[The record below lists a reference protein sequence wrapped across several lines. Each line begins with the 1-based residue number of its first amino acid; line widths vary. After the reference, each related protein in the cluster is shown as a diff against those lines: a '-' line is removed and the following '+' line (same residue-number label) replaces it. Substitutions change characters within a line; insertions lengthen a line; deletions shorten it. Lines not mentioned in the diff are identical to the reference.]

1 MTGNILRVFNMKY
14 LLILLL
20 FTCSTIQTSISKP
33 PEIQNLIDE
42 LKFNNEIQDTV
53 KTRIISTLENSME
66 YNSECFNKNILLEK
80 ENFFLKDKIQ
90 KLELEIQTWRTIK
103 NSFLIILISGIL
115 ILIGFTAWKF
125 RKLLGSPI

>member
-1 MTGNILRVFNMKY
+1 MRYIIIL
-14 LLILLL
+14 IL

-42 LKFNNEIQDTV
+42 LKTNNEIQGNV
-53 KTRIISTLENSME
+53 KSRIINTLENSME

-80 ENFFLKDKIQ
+80 ENFILKE
-90 KLELEIQTWRTIK
+90 KLQSIELEIQTWRTIK
-103 NSFLIILISGIL
+103 NSFWIILISGIL
-115 ILIGFTAWKF
+115 IFIGFTAWKF

>member
-1 MTGNILRVFNMKY
+1 MKRNFLRVFNMKY
-14 LLILLL
+14 LFIFLL
-20 FTCSTIQTSISKP
+20 FTCSTVQTRISKP

-42 LKFNNEIQDTV
+42 LKSNNEIRDTV

-80 ENFFLKDKIQ
+80 ENFILKEKIQ

-103 NSFLIILISGIL
+103 NSFWIILISGIL

>member
-1 MTGNILRVFNMKY
+1 MKY
-14 LLILLL
+14 LFILIL

-42 LKFNNEIQDTV
+42 LKSNNEIQDTV
-53 KTRIISTLENSME
+53 KSRIISTLENSME

-103 NSFLIILISGIL
+103 NSFWIILISGIL
-115 ILIGFTAWKF
+115 IFIGFTVWKF

>member
-1 MTGNILRVFNMKY
+1 MKY
-14 LLILLL
+14 LFILIL

-42 LKFNNEIQDTV
+42 LKSNNEIHDTV
-53 KTRIISTLENSME
+53 KTRIINTLENSAE
-66 YNSECFNKNILLEK
+66 YNQKCFNKNILLEK

-103 NSFLIILISGIL
+103 NSFWIILISGIL
-115 ILIGFTAWKF
+115 IFIGFAAWKF

>member
-1 MTGNILRVFNMKY
+1 MKY
-14 LLILLL
+14 LLIFLL

-42 LKFNNEIQDTV
+42 LKSNNEIQDTV

-80 ENFFLKDKIQ
+80 ENFFLKE
-90 KLELEIQTWRTIK
+90 KLQSIELEIQTWRTIK
-103 NSFLIILISGIL
+103 NSFWIILISGIL
-115 ILIGFTAWKF
+115 IFIGFTAWKF

>member
-1 MTGNILRVFNMKY
+1 MKY
-14 LLILLL
+14 LIILIL

-42 LKFNNEIQDTV
+42 LKSNNEIHDTV
-53 KTRIISTLENSME
+53 KTRIINTLENSAE
-66 YNSECFNKNILLEK
+66 YNQECFNKNILLEK
-80 ENFFLKDKIQ
+80 ENFFLKDGIQ

-103 NSFLIILISGIL
+103 NSFWIILISGIL
-115 ILIGFTAWKF
+115 IFIGFTAWKF

>member
-1 MTGNILRVFNMKY
+1 MRYIFIL
-14 LLILLL
+14 IL

-42 LKFNNEIQDTV
+42 LKSNNEIQDTV

-80 ENFFLKDKIQ
+80 ENFILKE
-90 KLELEIQTWRTIK
+90 KLQSIDLEIQTWRTIK
-103 NSFLIILISGIL
+103 NSFWIILISGIL
-115 ILIGFTAWKF
+115 IFIGFIAWKF

>member
-1 MTGNILRVFNMKY
+1 MKY
-14 LLILLL
+14 LFILIL

-42 LKFNNEIQDTV
+42 LKSNNEIQDTV

-80 ENFFLKDKIQ
+80 ENFILKE
-90 KLELEIQTWRTIK
+90 KLQSIELEIQTWRTIK
-103 NSFLIILISGIL
+103 NSFWIILISGIL
-115 ILIGFTAWKF
+115 IFIGFTAWKF

>member
-80 ENFFLKDKIQ
+80 ENFFFKDKIQ

>member
-1 MTGNILRVFNMKY
+1 MKY

-42 LKFNNEIQDTV
+42 LKSNNEIQDTV
-53 KTRIISTLENSME
+53 KTRIINTLENSAE
-66 YNSECFNKNILLEK
+66 YNQECFNKNILLEK
-80 ENFFLKDKIQ
+80 ENFILKEKIQ

-103 NSFLIILISGIL
+103 NSFWIILISGIL
-115 ILIGFTAWKF
+115 IFIGFTAWKF

>member
-1 MTGNILRVFNMKY
+1 MKY
-14 LLILLL
+14 LFILIL

-42 LKFNNEIQDTV
+42 LKSNNEIQDTI
-53 KTRIISTLENSME
+53 KTRIINTLENSAE
-66 YNSECFNKNILLEK
+66 YNQECFNKNILLEK

-103 NSFLIILISGIL
+103 NSFWIIFISGIF
-115 ILIGFTAWKF
+115 IFIGFTAWKF
-125 RKLLGSPI
+125 RKILGSPI

>member
-1 MTGNILRVFNMKY
+1 MRYIFIL
-14 LLILLL
+14 IL

-42 LKFNNEIQDTV
+42 LKSNNEIQDTV
-53 KTRIISTLENSME
+53 KSRIINTLEDSME

-80 ENFFLKDKIQ
+80 ENFILKE
-90 KLELEIQTWRTIK
+90 KLQSIELEIQTWRTIK
-103 NSFLIILISGIL
+103 NSFWIILISGIL
-115 ILIGFTAWKF
+115 IFIGFTAWKF